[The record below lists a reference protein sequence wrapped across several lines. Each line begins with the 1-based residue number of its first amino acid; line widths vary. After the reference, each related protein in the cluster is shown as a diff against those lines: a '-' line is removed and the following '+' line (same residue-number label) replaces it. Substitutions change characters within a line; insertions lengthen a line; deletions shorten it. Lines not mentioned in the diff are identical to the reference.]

1 MNFNQEL
8 DTMWEKDNRIAQL
21 EEELAKVTARYNCVR
36 DMTPDDFG
44 NLSTINDDFDRKID
58 ELIKERIAQL
68 EADLAEARKDQ
79 ARYQYVIDWL
89 ESNVIATA
97 AFTHA
102 RTKSEYDQAIDAAT
116 KEQQ

>member
-1 MNFNQEL
+1 MSEEIHKTAEDYLRGKYGASRGSFSWRDEEKAFNAGLLAQSDRIKEL
-8 DTMWEKDNRIAQL
+8 ESQL
-21 EEELAKVTARYNCVR
+21 EEAK
-36 DMTPDDFG
+36 
-44 NLSTINDDFDRKID
+44 
-58 ELIKERIAQL
+58 
-68 EADLAEARKDQ
+68 KDQ